1 VIVVGFQSVHSARAG
16 CAWRCAYLGVR
27 RRLLF
32 LLLVRRRLL
41 LRLGLTRRRA
51 RASARRMRVWM
62 GMRIGVRVRW
72 EVLPTERAV
81 QEREAE
87 EREVEEKEP
96 RLCKGCDVV

>member
-1 VIVVGFQSVHSARAG
+1 
-16 CAWRCAYLGVR
+16 
-27 RRLLF
+27 
-32 LLLVRRRLL
+32 
-41 LRLGLTRRRA
+41 
-51 RASARRMRVWM
+51 MRVWM